1 MNDYHLICEQVLV
14 STSQSS
20 DDSSDKVITDNFE
33 SELERVLKC
42 GEYLKLEM
50 LLQQVT
56 SNK

>member
-50 LLQQVT
+50 LL
-56 SNK
+56 